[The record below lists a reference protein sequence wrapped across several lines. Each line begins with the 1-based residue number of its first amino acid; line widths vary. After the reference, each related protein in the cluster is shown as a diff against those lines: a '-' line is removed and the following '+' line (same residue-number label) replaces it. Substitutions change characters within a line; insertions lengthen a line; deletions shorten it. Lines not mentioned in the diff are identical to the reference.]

1 MAQNALAVRQSE
13 EVQVNSMG
21 ELRQLAESA
30 AGSRFFGAATPDQAL
45 MIMLAGKDLG
55 FSYTQALRSFHV
67 INGRP
72 TLSADAMVA
81 ICKASPDCEK
91 FERVEETATSVTWA
105 AKRRGEREQSCTFTL
120 EDAKRAGLLEKR
132 DSNWSK
138 YPTRMLNARAKAFL
152 ARDLFPDL
160 LAGLLE
166 DSEAADI
173 APRRVE
179 SDVRHVPE
187 ARPTPAPE
195 SGPREAVV
203 SDFDRLATRVYDAME
218 LADLD
223 AVAVAIKAA
232 SGSLSA
238 DQMKTLRA
246 DFSRARE
253 RILASHEA
261 TAQTPDREPGEEG

>member
-1 MAQNALAVRQSE
+1 MAQNALVVRQSE
-13 EVQVNSMG
+13 EVQVNSMS

-179 SDVRHVPE
+179 SDIRHVPE
-187 ARPTPAPE
+187 PRPTPVPE
-195 SGPREAVV
+195 SGPRDADVSLDHKLDTIKFDLNACSSTAEVETLLAKLVALKLPKDHPRRVEMLKVYEA
-203 SDFDRLATRVYDAME
+203 A
-218 LADLD
+218 
-223 AVAVAIKAA
+223 KA
-232 SGSLSA
+232 SV
-238 DQMKTLRA
+238 RA
-246 DFSRARE
+246 AE
-253 RILASHEA
+253 
-261 TAQTPDREPGEEG
+261 TPDREPGEEG